1 MTKTYM
7 YNPTLLGSVASAKDQ
22 SAATQPWI
30 RVYYLCILP
39 SIDHNIAGNKTLLFN
54 IS

>member
-1 MTKTYM
+1 MTETYI
-7 YNPTLLGSVASAKDQ
+7 YNSTLLGSVESAKDQ
-22 SAATQPWI
+22 SAASQPWI

-39 SIDHNIAGNKTLLFN
+39 SIDHNIEGNETLLFN